1 MPVDYIRAASW
12 ETEGPPE
19 PLGPPT
25 SPMYRQQ
32 SAEDVR
38 TYSLNVSLNVSRQFD
53 SLCYF
58 SVLWAS
64 LLELS

>member
-1 MPVDYIRAASW
+1 MDYIRAAPW

-25 SPMYRQQ
+25 SPVYRQQ

-38 TYSLNVSLNVSRQFD
+38 TVQPSRVHEND
-53 SLCYF
+53 LTI
-58 SVLWAS
+58 
-64 LLELS
+64 